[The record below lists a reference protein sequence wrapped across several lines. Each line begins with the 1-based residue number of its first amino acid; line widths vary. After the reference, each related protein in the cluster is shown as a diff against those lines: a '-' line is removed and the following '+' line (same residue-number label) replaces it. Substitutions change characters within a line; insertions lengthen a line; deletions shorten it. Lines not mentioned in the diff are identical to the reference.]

1 MPVVLVVII
10 AAAWMVILGPNLV
23 KRRSRAGGL
32 NSISGFHRSLRILER
47 SAPEPI
53 VAPAYRLRT
62 IEGTGPATQ
71 GPKYPDVAAVPVLTV
86 VGADKLPRPALAFL
100 GEDPSMPRRPTDPT
114 APTSPMAAA
123 VSAALA
129 GSDVPRLSATGAR
142 LRPVDANLRHQR
154 CRRRRDTLGVLAMMF
169 VGTVMIGFVPGAGA
183 AWMVSGFTGVVLA
196 GYVWLLVHLRRG
208 AEEGERKLRYLDP
221 PAWSVSVPMP
231 GRRAF
236 GGVPVY
242 MSGRYA
248 HPSNQAAA
256 AH

>member
-23 KRRSRAGGL
+23 KRRSRAGGGL
-32 NSISGFHRSLRILER
+32 HSISRFHRSLRILER

-53 VAPAYRLRT
+53 VAPAYRLRS
-62 IEGTGPATQ
+62 IEGAGPGRQ
-71 GPKYPDVAAVPVLTV
+71 GPRYPDVAAVPVLTV

-100 GEDPSMPRRPTDPT
+100 GEDPSTSRRPMTPAT
-114 APTSPMAAA
+114 AQAAA
-123 VSAALA
+123 VVTGALA
-129 GSDVPRLSATGAR
+129 GSGVPRAR
-142 LRPVDANLRHQR
+142 LRPVDADLRHQR
-154 CRRRRDTLGVLAMMF
+154 CRRRRDTLGVLAMVF
-169 VGTVMIGFVPGAGA
+169 VGTVMVGFVPGAGV
-183 AWMVSGFTGVVLA
+183 AWMVSGFTGMVLA

-208 AEEGERKLRYLDP
+208 AEAGERTLHYLDP
-221 PAWSVSVPMP
+221 PAWSASVPMP
-231 GRRAF
+231 ARRAF

-248 HPSNQAAA
+248 HPSNQAAV